1 MLHIIRHSYLIPH
14 KYLELST
21 NLREVFTDSQC
32 LEKAPTRVYSLFK
45 ASTRAFAIKN
55 LWRHCAEQVLKLG
68 RRHNKDQNQRMA
80 FRIFA
85 NQTAHWLWSLHW
97 HQSRGLLRP
106 DTVKLWDGSLPA
118 LQITSNNILWDSAQ
132 ERFQAYC
139 LWLSRWEYKGRIL
152 MLIDDPMCRSIWSK
166 V

>member
-1 MLHIIRHSYLIPH
+1 MEWNTSLLCCVTQASPTRGPRAGRGRGLTASCSFSRASEAAEVRWSRSTL
-14 KYLELST
+14 KLELSI
-21 NLREVFTDSQC
+21 NHRKVWQC

-97 HQSRGLLRP
+97 HPSRDLLR
-106 DTVKLWDGSLPA
+106 TLWNFAMVRCQL
-118 LQITSNNILWDSAQ
+118 
-132 ERFQAYC
+132 
-139 LWLSRWEYKGRIL
+139 YK
-152 MLIDDPMCRSIWSK
+152 
-166 V
+166 